1 VGFKVSLKTLMEMKI
16 MTKAL
21 ENANKLE
28 RLSAHLADN
37 PNPDAKIQN
46 RLLNCIEDA
55 VDTEAS
61 DKELTMYYTYAR
73 KQAKRFGYGRYL
85 SQGSI
90 PTIPE
95 ALRLAFEYID
105 SAVAMIV
112 PADKDHPIYEVLRR
126 KKNKDGIS
134 AYTPETL
141 LKTLSNQSKRW
152 HSEAYDNGSWDGSI
166 VAMQGYADSTN
177 PQEDA

>member
-1 VGFKVSLKTLMEMKI
+1 

-21 ENANKLE
+21 ENAKKLE
-28 RLSAHLADN
+28 RLSAHLAEN
-37 PNPDAKIQN
+37 PNPDTKIQN

-73 KQAKRFGYGRYL
+73 KQAKRFGYGNYL

-90 PTIPE
+90 PTVPDE
-95 ALRLAFEYID
+95 LVDAYQFID
-105 SAVAMIV
+105 TAVAMIV
-112 PADKDHPIYEVLRR
+112 PADLDHPIYDVLRR
-126 KKNKDGIS
+126 KKNKEGII

-141 LKTLSNQSKRW
+141 RKTLSSQSKRW
-152 HSEAYDNGSWDGSI
+152 HLEAYNKGSWDGTI
-166 VAMQGYADSTN
+166 VGMQAYRTGTN

>member
-1 VGFKVSLKTLMEMKI
+1 

-21 ENANKLE
+21 ENAKKLE
-28 RLSAHLADN
+28 RLSAHLAEN
-37 PNPDAKIQN
+37 PNPDTKIQN

-73 KQAKRFGYGRYL
+73 KQAKRFGYGNYL

-90 PTIPE
+90 PTVPDE
-95 ALRLAFEYID
+95 LVDAYQFID
-105 SAVAMIV
+105 TAVAMIV

-126 KKNKDGIS
+126 KKNKHGII

-141 LKTLSNQSKRW
+141 LKTLSSQSKRW

-166 VAMQGYADSTN
+166 AGMQAYADSTN